1 MNITWEG
8 TNTLRIEAAG
18 EKLLI
23 DPFVELRGGSNPNA
37 LSDFMDADTVLI
49 THGHFDH
56 LVFVTE
62 LLTGGDMTVYC
73 SKTPAETLEEYTDGT
88 EGTDQVAVIRPGM
101 TIPFGKVL
109 VRVLRGKHIR
119 FDAKL
124 IAQTLL
130 SPRMV
135 RYGANLPFLFWAARH
150 FPEQA
155 ETLVY
160 ELEAEGKRIQILGSL
175 GLHPE
180 ETYRPG
186 ADLLIMPFQGKRNA
200 LLVQEADR
208 VIRALAPKRILLS
221 HFDDAFPPISTDVD
235 LRGLKR
241 LLKEKYPGIPT
252 VKPTAG
258 RPVRL

>member
-1 MNITWEG
+1 MIITWEG

-18 EKLLI
+18 ETLWF

-37 LSDFMDADTVLI
+37 LSDFLGAENVLI

-62 LLTGGDMTVYC
+62 LLTQGDMTVYC
-73 SKTPAETLEEYTDGT
+73 TKTAAGTLEAYTEGT
-88 EGTDQVAVIRPGM
+88 EGTDQVVLIRPGM
-101 TIPFGKVL
+101 TIPFGE
-109 VRVLRGKHIR
+109 VRVHVLQGKHIR

-124 IAQTLL
+124 IARTVFSRKML
-130 SPRMV
+130 
-135 RYGANLPFLFWAARH
+135 RYGSNLPFLFWAARH
-150 FPEQA
+150 FPEQG

-160 ELEAEGKRIQILGSL
+160 ELEAEGRRIQILGSL
-175 GLHPE
+175 GLHE
-180 ETYRPG
+180 GETYRPG
-186 ADLLIMPFQGKRNA
+186 ADLLVMPFQGKSNA

-221 HFDDAFPPISTDVD
+221 HFDDAFPPISMDVD

-241 LLKEKYPGIPT
+241 MLTQKYPDIPV